1 MLPGLS
7 SHVFLPHRLTPA
19 HLDALAA
26 SGAQAIELFAARF
39 HFDYTDRQHTRELA
53 SWFRSSGV
61 RATLHTPITSDTDFS
76 RHSTPNLN
84 LVANEKP
91 RRIEA
96 MEEIKRALESAE
108 QIPFTSAVLHLGLD
122 GDPWSDYAL
131 EHALTA
137 VEHLKAFAGP
147 LGLKLL
153 LENLRNGVTTPAHLL
168 DILRIGHFDT
178 TGVCLDLGHAHL
190 QGSSPEES
198 IEHTL
203 TLLAPR
209 IAELHLHDNFGV
221 PTPGT
226 PYAGDP
232 GKPDAHLWP
241 ASGTERPRTL
251 PSGTIDWRATYTLIG
266 DTIPANTPGILE
278 IADTQADTPAT
289 VTRLAREV
297 FAHQQYLLEPSV

>member
-1 MLPGLS
+1 MLPGIS

-19 HLDALAA
+19 HLDALAG

-39 HFDYTDRQHTRELA
+39 HFDYTDRPQTRELA
-53 SWFRSSGV
+53 QWFRSSSV
-61 RATLHTPITSDTDFS
+61 RATLHAPITADTHFS
-76 RHSTPNLN
+76 RHAAPSLN

-178 TGVCLDLGHAHL
+178 TGICLDLGHAHL
-190 QGSSPEES
+190 QGSAPEES
-198 IEHTL
+198 IAQTL

-209 IAELHLHDNFGV
+209 IAELHLHDNHGV
-221 PTPGT
+221 PTAGT
-226 PYAGDP
+226 PAAGDP

-251 PSGTIDWRATYTLIG
+251 ASGTIEWRAIYTLIEQ
-266 DTIPANTPGILE
+266 ILPANIPGILE
-278 IADTQADTPAT
+278 IADTQADAPAT
-289 VTRLAREV
+289 VTRIAREV
-297 FAHQQYLLEPSV
+297 FAHRERLLEP